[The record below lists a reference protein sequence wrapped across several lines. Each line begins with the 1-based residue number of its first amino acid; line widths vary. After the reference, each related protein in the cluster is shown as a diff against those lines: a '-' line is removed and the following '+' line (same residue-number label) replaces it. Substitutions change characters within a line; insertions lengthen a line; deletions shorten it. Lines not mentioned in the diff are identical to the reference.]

1 MNERAKHITMAVLIT
16 GGLVAAGLTNDRWR
30 SASAALPSEPVLAAA
45 LETAAELAS
54 VERDETEAAEPGLPA
69 LAENFAEIQREAME
83 RIGYVPQGGMPAGME
98 GTTASR
104 TQRFDAADVFPVDP
118 MTLMTPHGKV
128 RLAGV
133 ASVGAGDEC
142 RGAFDAA
149 FSCHEWAMEGMQV
162 LLDHAGSLRCL
173 VAEVE
178 TETAIEAEAEE
189 VEVNTAMCQANIG
202 GDWIDLGDW
211 SVRNGLNIAELDGP
225 LTQVQSDAR
234 ENGKGI
240 WSASWRPEGA
250 PRVVLHNVHA
260 PDLDMA
266 DDLDPL

>member
-1 MNERAKHITMAVLIT
+1 MLTIDDLHVAYGQSEVLH
-16 GGLVAAGLTNDRWR
+16 GLTARI
-30 SASAALPSEPVLAAA
+30 
-45 LETAAELAS
+45 
-54 VERDETEAAEPGLPA
+54 EPGEIVAIMGRNGMGKTTLMKALMGILPTRSGEISIGGTGVADLKPHKRVA
-69 LAENFAEIQREAME
+69 LGF
-83 RIGYVPQGGMPAGME
+83 GYVPQGGMPAGME
-98 GTTASR
+98 GTPASR

-118 MTLMTPHGKV
+118 VTLMTPHGEV

-133 ASVGAGDEC
+133 ASVGVGDEC

-211 SVRNGLNIAELDGP
+211 SVRNGLNIAQGKVVCQGVAEAFDLP
-225 LTQVQSDAR
+225 LHDIEEV
-234 ENGKGI
+234 I
-240 WSASWRPEGA
+240 
-250 PRVVLHNVHA
+250 
-260 PDLDMA
+260 
-266 DDLDPL
+266 

>member
-16 GGLVAAGLTNDRWR
+16 GGLVGAGLTNDSWR
-30 SASAALPSEPVLAAA
+30 SASAALPSEPVLTAA
-45 LETAAELAS
+45 LEAAAELAG
-54 VERDETEAAEPGLPA
+54 VEHDETEAAEPGLPP

-98 GTTASR
+98 GSTASR

-118 MTLMTPHGKV
+118 VTLMTPHGKV
-128 RLAGV
+128 RLTGV
-133 ASVGAGDEC
+133 ASVGAKDEC

-162 LLDHAGSLRCL
+162 LLAHAGSLRCL
-173 VAEVE
+173 VAESEVA
-178 TETAIEAEAEE
+178 TAIEAEAGE
-189 VEVNTAMCQANIG
+189 VEVSTAMCQANIG

-225 LTQVQSDAR
+225 LIPVQGEAR
-234 ENGKGI
+234 ESGKGI

-250 PRVVLHNVHA
+250 PRIAPYSAHA
-260 PDLDMA
+260 PEFDLV
-266 DDLDPL
+266 DDLPPL